1 MNPDIVLPASAGLL
15 LVLSFAASLAGY
27 SLRNFSF
34 SRLDEICTRA
44 GRSDRFGRIL
54 RYYEP
59 ALIAA
64 ELLSAVLTLAFVAA
78 VLIWTGDGGPFPSE
92 LFGWAV
98 LAIEVLVAL
107 VAWLAIVVVF
117 PWTISRVAGERFLFR
132 AWPLLEALAL
142 ALKPI
147 VSAAMWIDR
156 LMHRLSGRPEPD
168 EEEAAAALNEEIRS
182 VVDEGQREGLIE
194 TEAHSMI
201 HRVMELQELD
211 VAAIMTP
218 RTDMVV
224 IQADSSLDEAR
235 QRLLK
240 AGHSRV
246 PVIGES
252 IDDIIGI
259 LYAKDL
265 LKHLDNGNG
274 RQVSL
279 REIVREPLYVPE
291 TTGIDSLLEQMKREH
306 IHIAI
311 VIDEYSG
318 VAGLVTMED
327 ILEEIVG
334 EIVDEYDPAI
344 EEEIHVV
351 EPGVL
356 EVEARVRIDDLN
368 DEYDLELPDDGDF
381 DTVGGFVYSQLGRV
395 PKPRETFTWKNLRI
409 TVLTAGKR
417 KIHKVRIEVDESL
430 AATAQEER

>member
-1 MNPDIVLPASAGLL
+1 LNPDILPALAGLL

-44 GRSDRFGRIL
+44 GRADRFGRIL
-54 RYYEP
+54 RHYEQT
-59 ALIAA
+59 LIAA
-64 ELLSAVLTLAFVAA
+64 ELLSAVLMLAFFAA
-78 VLIWTGDGGPFPSE
+78 VLAWTDFGRPFPADGFE
-92 LFGWAV
+92 WIVFAGKM
-98 LAIEVLVAL
+98 LVAL
-107 VAWLAIVVVF
+107 LAWLAVVVIL

-132 AWPLLEALAL
+132 AWPLLDGLAL
-142 ALKPI
+142 ALRPI
-147 VSAAMWIDR
+147 VGAATGIDH

-168 EEEAAAALNEEIRS
+168 EDEAAAALNEEIRS

-194 TEAHSMI
+194 REAHSMI

-224 IQADSSLDEAR
+224 IQADASLDEAR

-240 AGHSRV
+240 AGHSRI

-252 IDDIIGI
+252 ADDIIGM

-265 LKHLDNGNG
+265 LTHLDNGNG
-274 RQVSL
+274 RQVGL

-291 TTGIDSLLEQMKREH
+291 TTGIDALLEQMKREH

-334 EIVDEYDPAI
+334 EIVDEYDLAE

-356 EVEARVRIDDLN
+356 DVEARVRIDDLN
-368 DEYDLELPDDGDF
+368 EEHDLELPDDEDF

-430 AATAQEER
+430 AATAGEER

>member
-1 MNPDIVLPASAGLL
+1 MNPDILPALAGLL
-15 LVLSFAASLAGY
+15 LVLSFFVSLAAY

-34 SRLDEICTRA
+34 GRLDEICSRA
-44 GRSDRFGRIL
+44 GREDRFGQIL
-54 RYYEP
+54 RRYERT
-59 ALIAA
+59 LLAA
-64 ELLSAVLTLAFVAA
+64 EMLWVLLTLAFAGI
-78 VLIWTGDGGPFPSE
+78 VLLWVNAGRALPDGP
-92 LFGWAV
+92 LGWVVFAG
-98 LAIEVLVAL
+98 EAL
-107 VAWLAIVVVF
+107 VAIVAWLVIVVVL
-117 PWTISRVAGERFLFR
+117 PWTISRVAGESLLFR
-132 AWPLLEALAL
+132 TWPVLNTMRLCF
-142 ALKPI
+142 KPM
-147 VSAAMWIDR
+147 VVTSMKADK

-168 EEEAAAALNEEIRS
+168 EEEAAAALTEEIRS
-182 VVDEGQREGLIE
+182 VVDEGQREGVIE

-240 AGHSRV
+240 AGHSRI
-246 PVIGES
+246 PVIGDTV
-252 IDDIIGI
+252 DDIIGI

-265 LKHLDNGNG
+265 LKHLPNGNG
-274 RQVSL
+274 HSVTL
-279 REIVREPLYVPE
+279 REIIREPLYVPE
-291 TTGIDSLLEQMKREH
+291 TTGIDTLLEQMKREH

-334 EIVDEYDPAI
+334 EIVDEYDLAE
-344 EEEIHVV
+344 EEEIQVI
-351 EPGVL
+351 EPGIL
-356 EVEARVRIDDLN
+356 EVEARTRIDDLN
-368 DEYDLELPDDGDF
+368 DEFDLDLPDDADY
-381 DTVGGFVYSQLGRV
+381 DTVGGFIYSQLGRV

-409 TVLTAGKR
+409 TVLTAGRR

-430 AATAQEER
+430 AATAGEER